1 MIGYHLIPTMKVYT
15 AKVTRR
21 GQTTIPAPLRKR
33 HGIEEGSRVE
43 FREHG
48 RTLVLRPLGG
58 IEDSVGILAG
68 KTTVQRLNRLLDEMR
83 EDEE

>member
-48 RTLVLRPLGG
+48 RTLVQHPHQPLHPFEFG
-58 IEDSVGILAG
+58 DA
-68 KTTVQRLNRLLDEMR
+68 LL
-83 EDEE
+83 